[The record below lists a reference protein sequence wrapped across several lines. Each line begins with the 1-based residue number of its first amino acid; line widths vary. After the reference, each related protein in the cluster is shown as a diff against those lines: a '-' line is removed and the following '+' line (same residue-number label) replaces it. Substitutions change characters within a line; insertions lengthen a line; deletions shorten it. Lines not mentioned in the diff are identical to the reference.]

1 MPSSGGIQGRVQ
13 HRRQRVTIS
22 GDSRSAGHGY
32 DREVVSAPSVRDED
46 GDAPGTIVG
55 RARELET
62 FRAAF
67 GRALSGRRQLVLV
80 SGEPGIG
87 KTKCAEAL
95 AEIAEGQ
102 GALVLWGRCREEAG
116 SPPYWPWIQILRA
129 YVAASS
135 PDEVRLIMGSAANDI
150 AALLPELAESSQPI
164 HPAASVLGDTNAARF
179 RTFDAIGQFLLKAAE
194 QAPLAL
200 VFDNLHWADS
210 LSLSLLEFI
219 SQELPRGRLLLAGT
233 FRDGEVQKNAPL
245 LTMLGGLSH
254 DADVERIHLAGLSH
268 EAIGKL
274 AELMC
279 GTALS
284 DCAIGTIRQRTDGNP
299 LFAIEL
305 IKVLLDESPG
315 NTITTVLSKIP
326 AGVRETIAR
335 RLTRLS
341 TRCNTLLG
349 IAAVYGRQ
357 FTAQELAAAAEQSVS
372 EILTGLEPAMQA
384 GIVDCSDDVA
394 GNYQFTHA
402 LIRETIYEEL
412 ATLDRLRIHARA
424 ADALVSVHSG
434 RLDPVLD
441 RIALHYHAAS
451 ALGSPDNAV
460 LFALRAADKAV
471 RMGAHEDAL
480 GHYDRAIET
489 LERRSLMLDERLARA
504 RILKGAALRQLGQ
517 VQRSVEILL
526 EAVKYVHTLGG
537 VELLVDA
544 LMSLTMTTRHIAQQH
559 IIPMLNHALHL
570 LPTAD
575 SGARAKALATRAF
588 AYRILTD
595 SAGLG
600 EAVEDALQMAGRCA
614 DIPTRCAC
622 YQLTMMALR
631 GNPAALSR
639 RLQLGTEHVAV
650 AHAASS
656 ADLLA
661 EAYYWQALN
670 YLECGRLDELE
681 ELLERY
687 GSLGVARY
695 GLHQYL
701 SGAYRVTLSLLR
713 GEWTDLEALIE
724 RQLEIGT
731 RTRRGD
737 ADGVYGAQ
745 MFALNRD
752 LGRLHSLKRQI
763 GQVAAQGRV
772 WQPGMMLLY
781 AEIGMLD
788 EARRIFTELADQRFG
803 GVSRDDMYVTCLVF
817 CAETCCALRDAA
829 RATELYELLSAYAG
843 QTANHPTAVCFG
855 AADLYLAGLA
865 SSAGW
870 SERAIEHFERAI
882 ALNRSMRAW
891 PWLVRSLAR
900 HGTFLLSMSGE
911 TQRTSG
917 LRQLREAERLARRI
931 GMTQMI
937 EDIDRLLEARD
948 AGATLPDHLTTREI
962 EVLRLLAI
970 GRTNRDVSLILSI
983 SLNTVATHVR
993 SILSKT
999 DCANRTEAAA
1009 YAMRH
1014 GLLHGEVQ
1022 PISENSNGDQHG
1034 TFHD

>member
-1 MPSSGGIQGRVQ
+1 M
-13 HRRQRVTIS
+13 
-22 GDSRSAGHGY
+22 SAASIRDDGN
-32 DREVVSAPSVRDED
+32 APR
-46 GDAPGTIVG
+46 TLVG
-55 RARELET
+55 RARELEA

-67 GRALSGRRQLVLV
+67 GRALSGRRQLLLV

-87 KTKCAEAL
+87 KTRCAEAL
-95 AEIAEGQ
+95 AEIAEDQ

-129 YVAASS
+129 YIAASS
-135 PDEVRLIMGSAANDI
+135 VDEVRLIMGIAANDI
-150 AALLPELAESSQPI
+150 AALLPELVESPREM
-164 HPAASVLGDTNAARF
+164 HPRPTVMGDGNAARF
-179 RTFDAIGQFLLKAAE
+179 RTFDAIGQFLQKAA
-194 QAPLAL
+194 QRVPLTL

-210 LSLSLLEFI
+210 LSLSLLEFVT
-219 SQELPRGRLLLAGT
+219 QELTRARLLLAGT
-233 FRDGEVQKNAPL
+233 FRDREVQKNAPL
-245 LTMLGGLSH
+245 LTMLGGLSR
-254 DADVERIHLAGLSH
+254 DGDVERVHLAGLSQG
-268 EAIGKL
+268 AIGKL
-274 AELMC
+274 AEFMC
-279 GTALS
+279 GTALPDS
-284 DCAIGTIRQRTDGNP
+284 VIGTICQRTDGNP
-299 LFAIEL
+299 LFATEL
-305 IKVLLDESPG
+305 IKVLLDESAG
-315 NTITTVLSKIP
+315 NTITAVPSKIP

-341 TRCNTLLG
+341 ARCNALLG
-349 IAAVYGRQ
+349 VAAVYGRQ
-357 FTAQELAAAAEQSVS
+357 FTAQELAAAAEESVPD
-372 EILTGLEPAMQA
+372 ILTGLEPAMQA

-412 ATLDRLRIHARA
+412 PTLDRLRIHARA
-424 ADALVSVHSG
+424 ADALLSVYAA
-434 RLDPVLD
+434 RLEPVLD

-451 ALGSPDNAV
+451 SLGSPDNAV
-460 LFALRAADKAV
+460 LFALRAADNAV

-480 GHYDRAIET
+480 RHYDRAIET

-504 RILKGAALRQLGQ
+504 RILKGSALRQLGQ
-517 VQRSVEILL
+517 VQRSIEVLL
-526 EAVKYVHTLGG
+526 DAVKYVHTLGG

-544 LMSLTMTTRHIAQQH
+544 LMYLTMTTRHIAQQH
-559 IIPMLNHALHL
+559 LIPMLNHALNL
-570 LPTAD
+570 LPPAE

-588 AYRILTD
+588 AYRISAD

-600 EAVEDALQMAGRCA
+600 EAVEDALRMAGRCA
-614 DIPTRCAC
+614 DAATRCAC

-631 GNPAALSR
+631 GDPATLSR
-639 RLQLGTEHVAV
+639 RLQLGAEHIAT

-656 ADLLA
+656 TDLLA

-670 YLECGRLDELE
+670 YLEYGCLDVLE
-681 ELLERY
+681 ELLEQY

-713 GEWTDLEALIE
+713 GQWTGLEALIE

-745 MFALNRD
+745 MFAFNRD
-752 LGRLHSLKRQI
+752 LGRLHSLKRQVE
-763 GQVAAQGRV
+763 QVAAVQGRV

-788 EARRIFTELADQRFG
+788 EARRIFIELADQKFA
-803 GVSRDDMYVTCLVF
+803 GVCHDDMYVTCLVF

-829 RATELYELLSAYAG
+829 RAAELYGLLSAYAG

-865 SSAGW
+865 ASAGW
-870 SERAIEHFERAI
+870 SERALEHFERAI

-891 PWLVRSLAR
+891 PWLVRSLVR
-900 HGTFLLSMSGE
+900 QGTFLLSMSNE
-911 TQRTSG
+911 TQRAYG
-917 LRQLREAERLARRI
+917 LQQVREAERLARRI
-931 GMTQMI
+931 GMTQLV
-937 EDIDRLLEARD
+937 EEIDRLLEARD
-948 AGATLPDHLTTREI
+948 AGATLPDHLTAREA

-970 GRTNRDVSLILSI
+970 GRTNKDVSLALSI

-999 DCANRTEAAA
+999 NCANRTEAAA

-1014 GLLHGEVQ
+1014 GLLQGQ
-1022 PISENSNGDQHG
+1022 STAITSGDEHA
-1034 TFHD
+1034 TLHD

>member
-1 MPSSGGIQGRVQ
+1 M
-13 HRRQRVTIS
+13 
-22 GDSRSAGHGY
+22 
-32 DREVVSAPSVRDED
+32 SAPSVRDED
-46 GDAPGTIVG
+46 GNAPGTIVG
-55 RARELET
+55 RARELEV

-87 KTKCAEAL
+87 KTRCAEAL
-95 AEIAEGQ
+95 AEIAEDQ

-135 PDEVRLIMGSAANDI
+135 PDEVRLIMGSTANDF
-150 AALLPELAESSQPI
+150 AALLPELVESSQAI
-164 HPAASVLGDTNAARF
+164 QPAPSVMGDTHATRF
-179 RTFDAIGQFLLKAAE
+179 RTFDAIGQFLLKAA
-194 QAPLAL
+194 QQVPLAL

-210 LSLSLLEFI
+210 LSLALLEFI
-219 SQELPRGRLLLAGT
+219 SQDLTRGRLLLAGT

-245 LTMLGGLSH
+245 LTMLGGLSR
-254 DADVERIHLAGLSH
+254 DADVERIHLAGLSQ

-279 GTALS
+279 GKALS
-284 DCAIGTIRQRTDGNP
+284 HSVIGTICQRTDGNP
-299 LFAIEL
+299 LFATEL
-305 IKVLLDESPG
+305 IKVLLDEGPG

-326 AGVRETIAR
+326 PGVRETIAR
-335 RLTRLS
+335 RLARLS
-341 TRCNTLLG
+341 IRCNTLLG
-349 IAAVYGRQ
+349 IASVYGRQ
-357 FTAQELAAAAEQSVS
+357 FTARELATAAEESVS
-372 EILTGLEPAMQA
+372 EILTGLEPAIQA
-384 GIVDCSDDVA
+384 GIVDSSDDIA

-412 ATLDRLRIHARA
+412 PALDRLRIHARA
-424 ADALVSVHSG
+424 ADALVSVYSA

-504 RILKGAALRQLGQ
+504 RILKGSALRQLGHIQ
-517 VQRSVEILL
+517 SSVDVLL

-544 LMSLTMTTRHIAQQH
+544 LMSLAVTTRYIAQQH
-559 IIPMLNHALHL
+559 LIPMLNHALNL

-588 AYRILTD
+588 AYPMLTD
-595 SAGLG
+595 SAGLE

-614 DIPTRCAC
+614 DTPTRCAC

-631 GNPAALSR
+631 GDPATLSR
-639 RLQLGTEHVAV
+639 RLQFGAEHIAV

-670 YLECGRLDELE
+670 YLEFGRLDELE

-695 GLHQYL
+695 GVHQYL
-701 SGAYRVTLSLLR
+701 AGAYRITLSLLR
-713 GEWTDLEALIE
+713 GEWANLEALIE

-752 LGRLHSLKRQI
+752 LGRLHSLKPQVE
-763 GQVAAQGRV
+763 QVAAQGRV

-788 EARRIFTELADQRFG
+788 EARRIFIELAHQNFAR
-803 GVSRDDMYVTCLVF
+803 VSRDDMYVTCLVF

-829 RATELYELLSAYAG
+829 HAAELYKLLSAYAG

-865 SSAGW
+865 GSAGW
-870 SERAIEHFERAI
+870 PERAVEHFERAI

-891 PWLVRSLAR
+891 PWLVRSLLR

-911 TQRTSG
+911 TQRTLG
-917 LRQLREAERLARRI
+917 LQQLREAERLARRI
-931 GMTQMI
+931 GMTRQI

-948 AGATLPDHLTTREI
+948 AGTMSPDHLTAREV

-970 GRTNRDVSLILSI
+970 GRTNKDVSLILSI

-999 DCANRTEAAA
+999 NCANRTEAAA
-1009 YAMRH
+1009 YAMRR
-1014 GLLHGEVQ
+1014 GLLHEESK
-1022 PISENSNGDQHG
+1022 PITADSDGDHHG
-1034 TFHD
+1034 TLHD

>member
-1 MPSSGGIQGRVQ
+1 LQTVGHGLKLLNLNNGSPPSASARD
-13 HRRQRVTIS
+13 RPVTIS
-22 GDSRSAGHGY
+22 DDSPDAARRYH
-32 DREVVSAPSVRDED
+32 REVVSASIRDED
-46 GDAPGTIVG
+46 GNEPRTIVG
-55 RARELET
+55 RGRELEA

-67 GRALSGRRQLVLV
+67 GRALSGRRQFVLV

-87 KTKCAEAL
+87 KTRCAEAL
-95 AEIAEGQ
+95 AEIAEDQ
-102 GALVLWGRCREEAG
+102 GSLVLWGRCREEPG

-150 AALLPELAESSQPI
+150 AALLPELVESSQAI
-164 HPAASVLGDTNAARF
+164 HPTPSVMSDANAARF
-179 RTFDAIGQFLLKAAE
+179 RTFDAISQFLLKAA
-194 QAPLAL
+194 QQVPLTL

-210 LSLSLLEFI
+210 LSLSLIEFI
-219 SQELPRGRLLLAGT
+219 TQELTRGRLLLAGT

-245 LTMLGGLSH
+245 LAMLGGLSR
-254 DADVERIHLAGLSH
+254 DGDVERIHLSGLSPD
-268 EAIGKL
+268 AIGKL
-274 AELMC
+274 AESMC
-279 GTALS
+279 GTRLPDS
-284 DCAIGTIRQRTDGNP
+284 VIDTICQRTDGNP
-299 LFAIEL
+299 LFATEL
-305 IKVLLDESPG
+305 IKILLDESAG
-315 NTITTVLSKIP
+315 NAITAVPSKIP

-335 RLTRLS
+335 RVTRLPP
-341 TRCNTLLG
+341 RCNALLG
-349 IAAVYGRQ
+349 VAAVYGRQ
-357 FTAQELAAAAEQSVS
+357 FTAQELAAAAEESVADV
-372 EILTGLEPAMQA
+372 LAGLEPAMQA
-384 GIVDCSDDVA
+384 GIVDSTDDVA

-412 ATLDRLRIHARA
+412 PALDRLRIHARA
-424 ADALVSVHSG
+424 ADALVSVHAA
-434 RLDPVLD
+434 RLEPVLD

-451 ALGSPDNAV
+451 TLGNPDNAV
-460 LFALRAADKAV
+460 LYALRAADNAV

-480 GHYDRAIET
+480 RHYDRAIET
-489 LERRSLMLDERLARA
+489 LERRSLILDERLARA
-504 RILKGAALRQLGQ
+504 RILQGSALRQLGQ
-517 VQRSVEILL
+517 VQRSVEVLL

-544 LMSLTMTTRHIAQQH
+544 LMALTMTTRHIAQQH
-559 IIPMLNHALHL
+559 LIPMLNHALNL
-570 LPTAD
+570 LPPAE

-588 AYRILTD
+588 AYRVSTD
-595 SAGLG
+595 AAGL
-600 EAVEDALQMAGRCA
+600 EAAVEEALQMAARCA
-614 DIPTRCAC
+614 DTATRCAC
-622 YQLTMMALR
+622 YHLATMALR
-631 GNPAALSR
+631 GDPATLSR
-639 RLQLGTEHVAV
+639 RLQFGAEHIAV

-670 YLECGRLDELE
+670 YLEHGRLDELE

-701 SGAYRVTLSLLR
+701 YGAYRITLSLLR
-713 GEWTDLEALIE
+713 GEWTGLEALIE
-724 RQLEIGT
+724 RQLEIGN

-752 LGRLHSLKRQI
+752 LGRLPSLK
-763 GQVAAQGRV
+763 GQVEHLTAAQCRV

-788 EARRIFTELADQRFG
+788 EARRIFIELADHKYA
-803 GVSRDDMYVTCLVF
+803 GVCRDDMYVTCLVF
-817 CAETCCALRDAA
+817 CAEACCALRDAA
-829 RATELYELLSAYAG
+829 RAAELYELLSAYAG

-865 SSAGW
+865 GIAGW
-870 SERAIEHFERAI
+870 PERAVEHFERAI

-891 PWLVRSLAR
+891 PWLVRSLVR
-900 HGTFLLSMSGE
+900 HGTYLLSTPNE
-911 TQRTSG
+911 TQRASG
-917 LRQLREAERLARRI
+917 LQQLREAEHLARRI
-931 GMTQMI
+931 GMTQLI

-948 AGATLPDHLTTREI
+948 AGAILPDHLTAREA

-970 GRTNRDVSLILSI
+970 GRTNKDVSLALSI

-993 SILSKT
+993 SILGKT
-999 DCANRTEAAA
+999 NCANRTEAAA

-1014 GLLHGEVQ
+1014 GLLHG
-1022 PISENSNGDQHG
+1022 
-1034 TFHD
+1034 

>member
-1 MPSSGGIQGRVQ
+1 MTP
-13 HRRQRVTIS
+13 
-22 GDSRSAGHGY
+22 RSAGHRY
-32 DREVVSAPSVRDED
+32 DRGVVSATSARDEH
-46 GDAPGTIVG
+46 GNAPRIIVG
-55 RARELET
+55 RGRELEA

-67 GRALSGRRQLVLV
+67 GRALSGRRQLVLI

-87 KTKCAEAL
+87 KTRCAEAL
-95 AEIAEGQ
+95 AEIAEDQ

-116 SPPYWPWIQILRA
+116 SPPYWLWIQILRA

-150 AALLPELAESSQPI
+150 AALLPELVESSQPI
-164 HPAASVLGDTNAARF
+164 YPAPSVMGDANAARF
-179 RTFDAIGQFLLKAAE
+179 RTFDAIGQFLLKAA
-194 QAPLAL
+194 QQVPLTL

-219 SQELPRGRLLLAGT
+219 TQELTRGRLLLAGT

-245 LTMLGGLSH
+245 LTMLGGLSR
-254 DADVERIHLAGLSH
+254 DADVERIHLAGLSQ

-274 AELMC
+274 AASMC
-279 GTALS
+279 GTALPDS
-284 DCAIGTIRQRTDGNP
+284 VIGTICQRTDGNP
-299 LFAIEL
+299 LFATEL

-357 FTAQELAAAAEQSVS
+357 FTAQELAAAAEESVS
-372 EILTGLEPAMQA
+372 EIITGLEPAMQA
-384 GIVDCSDDVA
+384 GIVDPGDDVA

-412 ATLDRLRIHARA
+412 PALDRLRIHARA
-424 ADALVSVHSG
+424 ADALVSVYSG

-504 RILKGAALRQLGQ
+504 RILKGSALRQLGHIQ
-517 VQRSVEILL
+517 SSVEVLL

-544 LMSLTMTTRHIAQQH
+544 LMSLAITTRYIAQQH
-559 IIPMLNHALHL
+559 LIPMLNHALNL

-588 AYRILTD
+588 AYPMLTD
-595 SAGLG
+595 RAGLE

-614 DIPTRCAC
+614 DTPTRCAC

-631 GNPAALSR
+631 GDPATLSR
-639 RLQLGTEHVAV
+639 RLQFGAEHIAV

-670 YLECGRLDELE
+670 YLEFGRLDELE

-695 GLHQYL
+695 GVHQYL
-701 SGAYRVTLSLLR
+701 ASAYRTTLSLLR
-713 GEWTDLEALIE
+713 GEWTGLETIIE
-724 RQLEIGT
+724 RQFEIGT

-763 GQVAAQGRV
+763 EQVAAAQGRV

-781 AEIGMLD
+781 AETGMLD
-788 EARRIFTELADQRFG
+788 EARRIFVELAEQRFA
-803 GVSRDDMYVTCLVF
+803 GVCRDEMYATCLVF
-817 CAETCCALRDAA
+817 CAETCCALRDAV
-829 RATELYELLSAYAG
+829 RAAELYELLSAYAG

-865 SSAGW
+865 DSAGW
-870 SERAIEHFERAI
+870 PERAVEHFERAI
-882 ALNRSMRAW
+882 ALNRGMRAW
-891 PWLVRSLAR
+891 PWLVRSLMR

-911 TQRTSG
+911 TQRTLG
-917 LRQLREAERLARRI
+917 LPQLREAERLARRI
-931 GMTQMI
+931 GMPQLI
-937 EDIDRLLEARD
+937 EDIDRLLEAGD
-948 AGATLPDHLTTREI
+948 ASATLPDHLTAREV

-970 GRTNRDVSLILSI
+970 GRTNKDVSLVLSI

-999 DCANRTEAAA
+999 NCANRTEAAA
-1009 YAMRH
+1009 YAVRH
-1014 GLLHGEVQ
+1014 GLLHGESK
-1022 PISENSNGDQHG
+1022 PITATSNGDQHA
-1034 TFHD
+1034 TLHD

>member
-1 MPSSGGIQGRVQ
+1 
-13 HRRQRVTIS
+13 
-22 GDSRSAGHGY
+22 
-32 DREVVSAPSVRDED
+32 VSAPSVRDD
-46 GDAPGTIVG
+46 GNAPSTIVG
-55 RARELET
+55 RGRELEA

-67 GRALSGRRQLVLV
+67 GRALAGRRQLVLV

-87 KTKCAEAL
+87 KTRCAEAL
-95 AEIAEGQ
+95 AEIAEDQ

-135 PDEVRLIMGSAANDI
+135 PDEVRLIMGNAANDM
-150 AALLPELAESSQPI
+150 AAFLPELVEGSQAI
-164 HPAASVLGDTNAARF
+164 HPAPFVMGDANAARF
-179 RTFDAIGQFLLKAAE
+179 RTFDAIGQFLLKAA
-194 QAPLAL
+194 QQLPLTL

-219 SQELPRGRLLLAGT
+219 TQELTRARLLLAGT

-245 LTMLGGLSH
+245 LTMLGGLSR
-254 DADVERIHLAGLSH
+254 DADVERIHLTGLSQ

-274 AELMC
+274 AKLMC
-279 GTALS
+279 GTALPES
-284 DCAIGTIRQRTDGNP
+284 VIGTICQRTDGNP
-299 LFAIEL
+299 LFATEL
-305 IKVLLDESPG
+305 IKVLIDESAG
-315 NTITTVLSKIP
+315 NTITAVPSKIP

-341 TRCNTLLG
+341 ARCNTLLG

-357 FTAQELAAAAEQSVS
+357 FTAQELAAAAEESVL
-372 EILTGLEPAMQA
+372 EILTGLEPALQA
-384 GIVDCSDDVA
+384 GIVDSSADVA

-412 ATLDRLRIHARA
+412 STLDRLRIHGRA
-424 ADALVSVHSG
+424 ADALVSVYSA

-471 RMGAHEDAL
+471 RMAAPEDAL
-480 GHYDRAIET
+480 GHCDRAIET

-504 RILKGAALRQLGQ
+504 RILKGSALRQLGQ
-517 VQRSVEILL
+517 VERSVAVLL

-544 LMSLTMTTRHIAQQH
+544 LMSLAMTTRHIAQQH
-559 IIPMLNHALHL
+559 LIPMLNHALNL
-570 LPTAD
+570 LPPAE

-588 AYRILTD
+588 AYRILSD
-595 SAGLG
+595 SAGLE

-614 DIPTRCAC
+614 DTATRCGC

-631 GNPAALSR
+631 GNPATLSR
-639 RLQLGTEHVAV
+639 RLQIGAEHIAV

-687 GSLGVARY
+687 SSLGVARY

-724 RQLEIGT
+724 RQFDIGS
-731 RTRRGD
+731 RMRRGD

-752 LGRLHSLKRQI
+752 LGRLHSLKRQVE
-763 GQVAAQGRV
+763 QVAAAQGRV

-788 EARRIFTELADQRFG
+788 EARRIFNELANQNFA
-803 GVSRDDMYVTCLVF
+803 GVCGDDMYVTCLVF
-817 CAETCCALRDAA
+817 CAETCCALRDVGRAA
-829 RATELYELLSAYAG
+829 ELYGLLSAYTG

-855 AADLYLAGLA
+855 AADLYLASLA

-870 SERAIEHFERAI
+870 PERAAGHFERAI

-891 PWLVRSLAR
+891 PWLVRSLVG
-900 HGTFLLSMSGE
+900 HGTFLLSMPGE
-911 TQRTSG
+911 TQRTLG
-917 LRQLREAERLARRI
+917 LRQLREADHIARQI
-931 GMTQMI
+931 GMTQLI
-937 EDIDRLLEARD
+937 EDIDRLLEVRD
-948 AGATLPDHLTTREI
+948 AGANLPDHLTAREA
-962 EVLRLLAI
+962 EVLRLLAV
-970 GRTNRDVSLILSI
+970 GRTNKDVSLALSI

-999 DCANRTEAAA
+999 NCANRTEAAA

-1014 GLLHGEVQ
+1014 GLLHAESK
-1022 PISENSNGDQHG
+1022 PITANS
-1034 TFHD
+1034 

>member
-1 MPSSGGIQGRVQ
+1 
-13 HRRQRVTIS
+13 VTASI
-22 GDSRSAGHGY
+22 
-32 DREVVSAPSVRDED
+32 RDED
-46 GDAPGTIVG
+46 GNAARTIVG
-55 RARELET
+55 RGRELEA
-62 FRAAF
+62 FRAAL
-67 GRALSGRRQLVLV
+67 GRALSGRRQFVLV

-87 KTKCAEAL
+87 KTRCAEAL
-95 AEIAEGQ
+95 AEIAEDQ
-102 GALVLWGRCREEAG
+102 GSLVLWGRCREEAG

-129 YVAASS
+129 YAAASS
-135 PDEVRLIMGSAANDI
+135 PDEVRLVMGSAANDI
-150 AALLPELAESSQPI
+150 TALLPELAESVQII
-164 HPAASVLGDTNAARF
+164 HPTPSVMGDANTARF
-179 RTFDAIGQFLLKAAE
+179 RTFDAIGQFLLKAA
-194 QAPLAL
+194 QQVPLTL

-219 SQELPRGRLLLAGT
+219 TQELTRGRLLLAGT

-245 LTMLGGLSH
+245 LTMLGGLSR
-254 DADVERIHLAGLSH
+254 DGDVERIHLAGLSQD
-268 EAIGKL
+268 AIGKL
-274 AELMC
+274 AEFMC
-279 GTALS
+279 GTALPDS
-284 DCAIGTIRQRTDGNP
+284 VIRTICQRTDGNP
-299 LFAIEL
+299 LFATEL
-305 IKVLLDESPG
+305 IKVLLDESAG
-315 NTITTVLSKIP
+315 NMITAVPSKIP

-335 RLTRLS
+335 RLTRLPA
-341 TRCNTLLG
+341 RCNALLG
-349 IAAVYGRQ
+349 VAAVYGRQ
-357 FTAQELAAAAEQSVS
+357 FTAQELAAAAEESVPDV
-372 EILTGLEPAMQA
+372 LTGLEPAMQA
-384 GIVDCSDDVA
+384 GIVDSTDDVA

-412 ATLDRLRIHARA
+412 PALDRLRIHARA
-424 ADALVSVHSG
+424 ADALVSVYTA
-434 RLDPVLD
+434 RLEPVLD

-451 ALGSPDNAV
+451 GLGSPDNAV
-460 LFALRAADKAV
+460 LFALRAADNAV

-480 GHYDRAIET
+480 RHYDRAIET
-489 LERRSLMLDERLARA
+489 LERRSLILDERLARA
-504 RILKGAALRQLGQ
+504 RILKGSALRQLGQ
-517 VQRSVEILL
+517 VQRSVEVLL

-559 IIPMLNHALHL
+559 LIPMLNHALNL
-570 LPTAD
+570 LPPAE
-575 SGARAKALATRAF
+575 SGSRAKALATRAF
-588 AYRILTD
+588 AHRILTD

-600 EAVEDALQMAGRCA
+600 AAVEDALQMAGRCA
-614 DIPTRCAC
+614 DTATRCAC
-622 YQLTMMALR
+622 YQLAMMALR
-631 GNPAALSR
+631 GDPATLSR
-639 RLQLGTEHVAV
+639 RLQYGAEHIAI

-670 YLECGRLDELE
+670 YLEYGRIDELE

-687 GSLGVARY
+687 GSLKVARY

-701 SGAYRVTLSLLR
+701 SGACRITLSLLR

-752 LGRLHSLKRQI
+752 LGRLHSLKRQVE
-763 GQVAAQGRV
+763 QVTAAQGRV

-788 EARRIFTELADQRFG
+788 EARRIFIELADQNFA
-803 GVSRDDMYVTCLVF
+803 GVCRDDMYVTCLVF

-829 RATELYELLSAYAG
+829 RAAELYGLLSPYAG

-865 SSAGW
+865 GSAGW
-870 SERAIEHFERAI
+870 SDRAVEHFERAI

-891 PWLVRSLAR
+891 PWLVRSLVR
-900 HGTFLLSMSGE
+900 HGTFLLSTSNE
-911 TQRTSG
+911 AQRTLG
-917 LRQLREAERLARRI
+917 LQQLREAEHLARRI
-931 GMTQMI
+931 GMTQLI
-937 EDIDRLLEARD
+937 VDIDRLLEARD
-948 AGATLPDHLTTREI
+948 ASATLPDHLTAREA

-970 GRTNRDVSLILSI
+970 GRTNKDVSLALSI

-999 DCANRTEAAA
+999 NCANRTEAAA

-1014 GLLHGEVQ
+1014 ELLHGE
-1022 PISENSNGDQHG
+1022 
-1034 TFHD
+1034 